1 MNAINSKGDR
11 TAHVQLPVGR
21 KQLSGALSY
30 LGANHTSDY
39 DLKYNEENKDG
50 LKVSLECF
58 GVVENAI
65 AKALPVG
72 LRFNTLNDAL
82 TLMGNLPYQ
91 NRREVENTI
100 KVDGLESFE
109 QFNKMLVDAYP
120 QSVTTKYYCPLTIQV
135 HSRDSYGD
143 IDEDGYEEDAEFAA
157 RHEDIIRQKMLEYN
171 ASDEVNMAEYFH
183 GNNGVSEKLRSAEWD
198 FERRNGELYGCI
210 TVLTAGPLTE
220 DEEQDLKDWISGQNS
235 DGLGEG
241 FEQQEIYF
249 DGTRYGGFMY
259 VSLWNYGDDYYID
272 NETEFEDR
280 LANQGMTM
288 GGM

>member
-1 MNAINSKGDR
+1 MNAIISKGDR

-39 DLKYNEENKDG
+39 DLKYNEENKDE

-72 LRFNTLNDAL
+72 LRFNTLNGAL
-82 TLMGNLPYQ
+82 TLMDNLPYQ

-143 IDEDGYEEDAEFAA
+143 IDEDGYEEDAAFAA

-280 LANQGMTM
+280 LMSDGMTM

>member
-1 MNAINSKGDR
+1 MNAIISKGDK
-11 TAHVQLPVGR
+11 TAHVQLPVER
-21 KQLSGALSY
+21 KQLAGALSY

-82 TLMGNLPYQ
+82 TLMDNLPYQ

-157 RHEDIIRQKMLEYN
+157 RHEDLIRQKMLEYN

>member
-1 MNAINSKGDR
+1 MNAIISKGDR

-39 DLKYNEENKDG
+39 DLKYNEENKDE

-82 TLMGNLPYQ
+82 TLMDNLPYQ

-143 IDEDGYEEDAEFAA
+143 IDEDMAM
-157 RHEDIIRQKMLEYN
+157 RKMPPSQLGTRTSFVKRCWSITPVMKSTWQN
-171 ASDEVNMAEYFH
+171 TST
-183 GNNGVSEKLRSAEWD
+183 G
-198 FERRNGELYGCI
+198 I
-210 TVLTAGPLTE
+210 TVFLKSYVLPNGILNEETASSTDASP
-220 DEEQDLKDWISGQNS
+220 
-235 DGLGEG
+235 
-241 FEQQEIYF
+241 F
-249 DGTRYGGFMY
+249 
-259 VSLWNYGDDYYID
+259 
-272 NETEFEDR
+272 
-280 LANQGMTM
+280 
-288 GGM
+288 

>member
-1 MNAINSKGDR
+1 MNAIISKGDR

-82 TLMGNLPYQ
+82 TLMDNLPYQ

-157 RHEDIIRQKMLEYN
+157 RHEDLIRQKMLEYN

-241 FEQQEIYF
+241 FEQREIYF
-249 DGTRYGGFMY
+249 DGGHRGAFMY
-259 VSLWNYGDDYYID
+259 VSLWHSGDDYYID
-272 NETEFEDR
+272 NQDEFENR
-280 LANQGMTM
+280 LMSDGMTM